1 MNLVTIKISAFLF
14 FISAFSFF
22 NAGTEKKVVIN
33 EATVTWKAYKVIGFH
48 EGTVNLE
55 EGHFTFNNDELTG
68 GTIIMNI
75 ASLVVTDL
83 PVDRRGRVENHLKS
97 DDFFSTETHPTST
110 LKITSVKGKK
120 GKYEVTGDLT
130 IKNITNPITFNLD
143 IVDNVATTALKID
156 RTKFDIKFRSASFF
170 DGLKNKAIENEFDI
184 NVSLKFGN

>member
-1 MNLVTIKISAFLF
+1 MNLGVIKITTLVFFLTSLP
-14 FISAFSFF
+14 FINTKS
-22 NAGTEKKVVIN
+22 EKKVQIQ

-48 EGTVNLE
+48 EGTVNLK
-55 EGHFTFNNDELTG
+55 EGHFTFENDQLTG
-68 GTIIMNI
+68 GNITMDI

-83 PVDRRGRVENHLKS
+83 PIDKRGRVEDHLKS
-97 DDFFSTETHPTST
+97 DDFFSTETYPTST
-110 LKITSVKGKK
+110 LQITNVKGEK
-120 GKYEVTGDLT
+120 GKYIVTGDLT

-170 DGLKNKAIENEFDI
+170 DGLKNRAIDNEFDI